1 MTAPLTIL
9 VCPLDWGLGHAARCI
24 PIIRKLLA
32 RGHKVIICADRR
44 PLSLLQ
50 TEFPS
55 LEFIRLPGF
64 AVTYP
69 DSGWMALKM
78 VAQTPRLIVS
88 SIRENRQLN
97 RIIRE
102 SKIDAVISDNRFGL
116 FTRRARCIYITHQLW
131 IKCPPGLAWLEPLL
145 HRLHRWIIGLYD
157 ECWIP
162 DFPGEPNLSGDL
174 SHRGKL
180 PANAHFIGPLS
191 RFSKATASL
200 LETAGSEHPPL
211 LPPASGG
218 GELYDLLV
226 ILSGPEP
233 QRTLFERQVLA
244 QAGRLAGRVLI
255 VQGKPEDKAARR
267 REANLDIVPH
277 LPTAEMQREIQ
288 SAQVIL
294 ARPGYSTIMDLTV
307 LGKPAI
313 LVPTPGQTE
322 QQYLAD
328 KFSRAGIYYCEQQS
342 ELNLPRALEKVLG
355 GRGFNPP

>member
-1 MTAPLTIL
+1 MTAPLTFL
-9 VCPLDWGLGHAARCI
+9 VCPLDWGLGHAARCV
-24 PIIRKLLA
+24 PIIRQLLT
-32 RGHKVIICADRR
+32 RGHKVIIAADHR

-64 AVTYP
+64 TATYP

-78 VAQTPRLIVS
+78 LAQTPRLIVS
-88 SIRENRQLN
+88 GIRENRQLN

-102 SKIDAVISDNRFGL
+102 RKIDAVISDNRFGL

-145 HRLHRWIIGLYD
+145 HRLHRWLIAFYD

-174 SHRGKL
+174 SHRGKP

-191 RFSKATASL
+191 RFQKTNAPTPD
-200 LETAGSEHPPL
+200 TVG
-211 LPPASGG
+211 
-218 GELYDLLV
+218 YDLLA

-255 VQGKPEDKAARR
+255 VQGKPDEKAARR
-267 REANLDIVPH
+267 QEANVEIVPH
-277 LPTAEMQREIQ
+277 LPTAEMQREMQ
-288 SAQVIL
+288 SARVIL

-328 KFSRAGIYYCEQQS
+328 KFSKAGIYYSEPQS
-342 ELNLPRALEKVLG
+342 EFNLTNALEKVLG
-355 GRGFNPP
+355 GRTFSPL